1 MIVYFASRRMDILGL
16 ASTGLSRGLSIAR
29 DTKTEDI
36 DTGVA
41 SFECRICWG
50 EGQDVRA
57 VQDMCRAGNYLLRS
71 DGGSNEFYTIIDVEL
86 DAGGREVS
94 LYAEDAGLDLLN
106 EIALPFAADAAHPIA
121 WYVDYFASDSG
132 FELGVNEVPQLTRT
146 LSWEGEQTVTER
158 LRSVATQFDNCE
170 LSYSFDVQGM
180 EITHK
185 YINIYARRGKDMDE
199 TLRLNRELNRIVVKQ
214 SVANIATALYVTG
227 AVPEGEEDGEPV
239 TLEGYTYDDGDCY
252 TDGAYLKSR
261 TALAAW
267 SRYAW
272 EKQLPGYEG
281 HIVQAYS
288 YETESQSTLCAHAVT
303 ELQRR
308 GQMEVNYE
316 VDIRVLPES
325 VRIGDRVNIVDDE
338 GELYLSARILRL
350 ETSVSSG
357 RTTATLGEYLLR
369 DSGISEQ
376 VAELAQQF
384 ASLAK
389 TRARYTWIAYAD
401 DADGGGI
408 SLDPLGKAYL
418 GIAANRTS
426 AQVDITDPAIFSW
439 TLIRGESAAQLRL
452 DASDGQVFQNGTG
465 QTVLTAVVCHGAQRL
480 TNHAGLETVFGA
492 GSALV
497 WSVRTADGAF
507 TDLPADDGR
516 IGADGFSLTVSA
528 ADVDTRAVF
537 RCQLRSADG
546 TVRAADEVTLLHVW
560 DLTEVHLT
568 CTAYTFPGSSTAALP
583 GSVTTQVVATR
594 AGEAVAATVSLSEI
608 TAPSGV
614 SVTSDADPTAPTL
627 TISVDGSVTEAGTV
641 RIPVHTGQVVH
652 IVTFSFAVAFAGA
665 DGQPGDPG
673 TPGSDGVGIAGIVE
687 EYYRSTSSAA
697 QTGGAWSTSRPAWQ
711 DGTYLWTRSKI
722 TYTDG
727 SSTTTTPI
735 CVTGAR
741 GESGEDGVGVA
752 SVDVQYYLSTSS
764 TSLSGGSWSTTA
776 PTWTDGRYM
785 WSKTVTVYTDG
796 TSSETAPVCIT
807 GATGPKGDDGDAAVQ
822 YLIRSSVDT
831 VTRSIAGVLSPS
843 SVTFQFFAQ
852 TGGTAVQSS
861 YYGRCVIQESADG
874 NSWVTGYTASSNV
887 ASVTYTPRASNA
899 VQLRCTLYAAGGT
912 TTALAVKTVPIVFDA
927 DAITVLLA
935 EENGEIVVDGS
946 KILAGSVT
954 ALQIA
959 ASAVT
964 ADKLATNAVTTDKLS
979 ANAVTA
985 DKINVTDLFAQDIT
999 ATGTI
1004 SGVHLVGATG
1014 SFTGSVTAG
1023 SGKIGGWGIA
1033 DLALYT
1039 ETDYGSIEL
1048 YPVVSQEVVSDG
1060 FGGAIVPHDTIIR
1073 IQGHPSINATAAEAD
1088 ALQDFFSVSQWG
1100 QVNAWNLTVSA
1111 SQIILK
1117 NLSVGGSLSAYNGWT
1132 MPRIQHGYTTV
1143 NLTANT
1149 NTDFTITFPKSFPGT
1164 PDVLFNLRHNSDATS
1179 IETKLKSASSSG
1191 FSGFA
1196 RSSTGGNHVVH
1207 WVAVY

>member
-1 MIVYFASRRMDILGL
+1 MDILGL

-41 SFECRICWG
+41 SFECRICWD
-50 EGQDVRA
+50 EAQDVQA
-57 VQDMCRAGNYLLRS
+57 VQAMCRAGNYLLRS

-86 DAGGREVS
+86 DAGGREAS
-94 LYAEDAGLDLLN
+94 IYAEDAGLDLLN

-132 FELGVNEVPQLTRT
+132 FELGINEVPQLTRT

-227 AVPEGEEDGEPV
+227 AVPEGEEGGEPV

-401 DADGGGI
+401 DAYGGGI

-426 AQVDITDPAIFSW
+426 AQVDISDPAIFSW

-452 DASDGQVFQNGTG
+452 DAPDGQVFQNGTG

-480 TNHAGLETVFGA
+480 TTPSELEAVFGA

-497 WSVRTADGAF
+497 WSLGAADGVPA
-507 TDLPADDGR
+507 DLPADDGR

-528 ADVDTRAVF
+528 ADVDARAVC

-546 TVRAADEVTLLHVW
+546 TVRAADEITLLHVW
-560 DLTEVHLT
+560 DLCEVHLT

-594 AGEAVAATVSLSEI
+594 AGEAVPAAVSLSEI
-608 TAPSGV
+608 TAPPGV

-641 RIPVHTGQVVH
+641 RIPVHAGQAVH
-652 IVTFSFAVAFAGA
+652 IVTFAFAVAFAGA
-665 DGQPGDPG
+665 DGQPGSPGAPGAPG
-673 TPGSDGVGIAGIVE
+673 TDGVGIAEIVE
-687 EYYRSTSSAA
+687 EYYRSTSSTA
-697 QTGGAWSTSRPAWQ
+697 QTGGAWSTSRPAWL

-741 GESGEDGVGVA
+741 GESGEDGVGIA

-843 SVTFQFFAQ
+843 AVTFQFLAQ
-852 TGGTAVQSS
+852 TGGAAAQSS

-964 ADKLATNAVTTDKLS
+964 ADKIDVA
-979 ANAVTA
+979 
-985 DKINVTDLFAQDIT
+985 DLFAQDIT
-999 ATGTI
+999 ATGKI
-1004 SGVHLVGATG
+1004 SGLELEGATG
-1014 SFTGSVTAG
+1014 SFSGQITAA
-1023 SGKIGGWGIA
+1023 SGNIAGWGISPDRFSCSKIYNGVEYQYVLQA
-1033 DLALYT
+1033 PSETAQYDDVLYCRHRT
-1039 ETDYGSIEL
+1039 L
-1048 YPVVSQEVVSDG
+1048 
-1060 FGGAIVPHDTIIR
+1060 GASTWEIDFQFQTS
-1073 IQGHPSINATAAEAD
+1073 GYINANR
-1088 ALQDFFSVSQWG
+1088 LSIHG
-1100 QVNAWNLTVSA
+1100 NAVIDDNVT
-1111 SQIILK
+1111 
-1117 NLSVGGSLSAYNGWT
+1117 VGGSLSAYNGWT

-1179 IETKLKSASSSG
+1179 IETKLKSASASG